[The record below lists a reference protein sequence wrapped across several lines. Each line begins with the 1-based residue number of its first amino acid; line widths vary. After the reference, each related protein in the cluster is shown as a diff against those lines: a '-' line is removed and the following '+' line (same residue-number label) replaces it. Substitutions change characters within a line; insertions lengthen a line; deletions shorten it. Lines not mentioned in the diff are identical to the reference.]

1 MDKLAFQ
8 AAAADV
14 ESEPI
19 TASVSPFDK
28 LTVLVVDHNAGALRS
43 LVESLKLLG
52 VQHVSTAGNGEEAIA
67 LMKRIAPD
75 MVICE
80 YQMPVMT
87 GIELTRHLRTDPLS
101 LARHIPILMTGSVCD
116 EKRLFEARD
125 AGINEFLLKPPS
137 IKSLFEHLI
146 IVVKGER
153 EFVAAPSYNGPDR
166 RRGRR
171 RVYSGEERRAARRAA
186 GPETETAGRIPDP
199 ATD

>member
-8 AAAADV
+8 ATADDV

-43 LVESLKLLG
+43 LIESLKLLG

-101 LARHIPILMTGSVCD
+101 LARHIPIKECLT
-116 EKRLFEARD
+116 
-125 AGINEFLLKPPS
+125 
-137 IKSLFEHLI
+137 I
-146 IVVKGER
+146 IAEISCR
-153 EFVAAPSYNGPDR
+153 
-166 RRGRR
+166 
-171 RVYSGEERRAARRAA
+171 
-186 GPETETAGRIPDP
+186 
-199 ATD
+199 

>member
-8 AAAADV
+8 ATVDGV
-14 ESEPI
+14 ENEPE
-19 TASVSPFDK
+19 TSSVSPFDK

-52 VQHVSTAGNGEEAIA
+52 VQRVSTAGNGEDAIA
-67 LMKRIAPD
+67 LMKRVVPD

-87 GIELTRHLRTDPLS
+87 GIELTRYLRTDPLS
-101 LARHIPILMTGSVCD
+101 PARHVPILMTGSVCD

-137 IKSLFEHLI
+137 IKSLFEHLAI
-146 IVVKGER
+146 AAKGER
-153 EFVAAPSYNGPDR
+153 AFVAAPNYKGPDR

-171 RVYSGEERRAARRAA
+171 RVYSGEERRAA
-186 GPETETAGRIPDP
+186 TAGGIPDP